1 MFLSRSLL
9 FAFSLSVICSN
20 ILVYID
26 FHSVDS
32 HFILFCFR
40 CKSTYESQ
48 VVRIPTKVSAL
59 TVAENDMSPSVAVN

>member
-1 MFLSRSLL
+1 MSASNLIPFKHKYKKRLSYLMFLSRSLF

-20 ILVYID
+20 ILVYIG

-40 CKSTYESQ
+40 CKSTY
-48 VVRIPTKVSAL
+48 KVK
-59 TVAENDMSPSVAVN
+59 